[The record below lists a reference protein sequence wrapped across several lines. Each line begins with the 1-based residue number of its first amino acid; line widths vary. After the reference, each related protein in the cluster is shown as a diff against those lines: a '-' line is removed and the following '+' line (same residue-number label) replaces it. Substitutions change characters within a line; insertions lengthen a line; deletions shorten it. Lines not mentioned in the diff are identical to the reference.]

1 MEQDNSRSSKA
12 TVIFQAALEF
22 VKVRSQNLEL
32 SEEDRGQIRQAFSR
46 SFKMSE
52 EELQREIAALTANG
66 TSSNNSNGHATR
78 EQTSEAQAITLE
90 QELDGLLP
98 RSGFLRDYVDYTR
111 RSEAPLAY
119 HVFSCFTALG
129 STINRRVWFDMGYYR
144 VFPAMGI
151 IIIGPS
157 GIKKTSAANIAVDLL
172 RDIGVVKV
180 YSEKLTPE
188 ALIDAMKGDST
199 GLLYAPEMTVFL
211 NKVKYMEG
219 MVQLITRFM
228 DCPDKWES
236 GTIMR
241 GKHALTNVAISSLMC
256 STSDWFIRS
265 TPEDSFGGGFIAR
278 NLLVVQEASARCEPI
293 PVLGNDGLYSGMVQQ
308 LSIIHSL
315 EGQIK
320 FTEQTDTAYKDWYR
334 GEHQDEA
341 KQPEHEMLATYF
353 QRKPDHAK
361 RLAICLH
368 LAHSGGFDLC
378 LDCWERSLRLLNWT
392 EGFIPRL
399 LQQMFKTSSG
409 EEQEQVLRT
418 IRAHGII
425 RHSDLVRRLGYRMD
439 AQRVK
444 SIITSLKEG
453 GQLIELND
461 PLFGH
466 AYKVKEHS

>member
-1 MEQDNSRSSKA
+1 MEQDNSRSDKA
-12 TVIFQAALEF
+12 SLIFQAALEF
-22 VKVRSQNLEL
+22 VQTRTQNVEL
-32 SEEDRGQIRQAFSR
+32 SEQERVEIREAFKR
-46 SFKMSE
+46 SFRMSDADLQREMGIIRNGSNGHSTTEQLGEAEAIRLE
-52 EELQREIAALTANG
+52 EEL
-66 TSSNNSNGHATR
+66 S
-78 EQTSEAQAITLE
+78 
-90 QELDGLLP
+90 GLLP
-98 RSGFLRDYVDYTR
+98 TTGFIHDYVDYTK

-119 HVFSCFTALG
+119 HVFSCFSALG
-129 STINRRVWFDMGYYR
+129 SVVNRRVWFDMGYYR

-157 GIKKTSAANIAVDLL
+157 GVKKTSAANIAVDLL
-172 RDIGVVKV
+172 REVGVVKV

-199 GLLYAPEMTVFL
+199 GLIYAPEMTVFL

-241 GKHALTNVAISSLMC
+241 GQHALTNVAISSLMC

-293 PVLGNDGLYSGMVQQ
+293 PVPGSTSLYSSLVHH
-308 LSIIHSL
+308 LSGIHQL
-315 EGQIK
+315 EGQIR
-320 FTEQTDTAYKDWYR
+320 FRRDTDQAHKEWYKT
-334 GEHQDEA
+334 EHQVET

-361 RLAICLH
+361 RLAICFH
-368 LAHSGGFDLC
+368 LAHAGDFELC
-378 LDCWERSLRLLNWT
+378 LDCWQRALKLLNWT
-392 EGFIPRL
+392 ERFIPRL
-399 LQQMFKTSSG
+399 LEQMFRTSSG

-418 IRAHGII
+418 IRACGVI
-425 RHSDLVRRLGYRMD
+425 RHSELVRKLGYRMD
-439 AQRVK
+439 AGRVK
-444 SIITSLKEG
+444 SIVQSLKEG
-453 GQLIELND
+453 GQLTELND

-466 AYKVKEHS
+466 AYKVRT